1 MKSYSISKEVISWKG
16 DLEETMLVAP
26 TLTTLVAPS
35 MTTPTLSNEDVIDT
49 SVLLKNIGFSL
60 VAAKKREP
68 LIVFPGKMLIGK
80 RMILQYK

>member
-1 MKSYSISKEVISWKG
+1 
-16 DLEETMLVAP
+16 
-26 TLTTLVAPS
+26 